1 MRRKTDGRYVALDAG
16 PLFDW
21 CRAAGSVY
29 QDQLQRSLSLR
40 LGVAWGPDRHNTREM
55 LGFSRAQLRAFSKR
69 SAQIEAELEAKGAL
83 YESPAL
89 RMQADDEAS
98 LATRTRKDHSLTPD
112 APPGPLAGGGRR
124 GRLGHG
130 HGAGG
135 GGVLEGAGR
144 WRRPAGTRWLPPWSA
159 QRPGCAPGRPA
170 SPRPTWSSTSA
181 PSPAAGSV
189 SEEVVTMAE
198 RFLASELAVR
208 LTPDVDEGRRR
219 PAQWSTAAHRAMED
233 RTLALMGALAGR
245 QVPAVEGA
253 VLEAALAAAPALGED
268 QAAAVKVLAGEGGGL
283 RAVLAP
289 AGYGKTTML
298 HAAAQAAAGD
308 GRPVVAVAT
317 TAKAVAELAGA
328 GLDARTIARLRL
340 DLANGPLAAGTVVVL
355 DEVSQTPT
363 HEVEA
368 VLAAVDAC
376 PGGSVW
382 VLGDPRQSQPV
393 GAGGVADHIERLAN
407 EGLIPS
413 ARLTV
418 NRRQVDPADQ
428 EALGLLRRGDAAGSQ
443 QLRTEHG
450 WEHELATPG
459 ETRRTMADAVCT
471 DIGRYGAEQ
480 VAALVVSHTDAED
493 LADRVRARLAAT
505 GALAGP
511 ALVGPGWTAEREYRA
526 GDRVLLHARCG
537 PSGSPARQRR
547 HRHGHRRRRTGLT
560 VRLDG
565 SGEAMSLPAAFVQG
579 TRKDGSPNLSHAWA
593 RTVDGA
599 QGGTWEACHLLGS
612 AALDAYR
619 GYTGQS
625 RSRQPT
631 HTWNTARVAVV
642 DHGGALADQ
651 RDAAEQV
658 ADALARQPDPSLAAR
673 SDPWVLD
680 RQLRQR
686 IAEHERVLAARPPDR
701 REALVAATKDLQ
713 AAESCLADREA
724 TASRTADQ
732 LAAIGALAGL
742 TRRGREQRRWLQDK
756 LASDAGRAAAAKDNC
771 DELARRTSRLRRE
784 QDVFDRFE
792 AAEGWRRDDI
802 SRLRGQLDHHW
813 AEVVAAC
820 VQADDPLAY
829 GVDKLRHARATT
841 AGDLRGLDARVPV
854 DRAAERDDAR
864 RQLADAL
871 RARQQAE
878 EALGSARAAF
888 DESGRRRWGRK
899 DQQAVATAK
908 AGVVFAEQRL
918 ERAAAAEGEL
928 RERFASLARHQ
939 QERQQATGGCGRGRA
954 NSSRPPWP
962 SSTPPSTTPGPTAS
976 APWPTT
982 RRPTWSSGSGQHR
995 AHPPVAPCGATTR
1008 LASKLSSTAATPW
1021 ARRPR
1026 GRSPAMARA
1035 RQEVAIADRL
1045 LHSSADLADPAGW
1058 AELAGQAAAL
1068 RNEAQRLVM
1077 ARATIDRLIAPA
1089 QKAQRSH
1096 SMGDAAQHGPELSL

>member
-1 MRRKTDGRYVALDAG
+1 
-16 PLFDW
+16 
-21 CRAAGSVY
+21 VY
-29 QDQLQRSLSLR
+29 QDHLQRSLSLR
-40 LGVAWGPDRHNTREM
+40 LGVVWGPDRHNTREIIG
-55 LGFSRAQLRAFSKR
+55 LSREQLRAFSKR

-83 YESPAL
+83 YEAPAL
-89 RMQADDEAS
+89 RMRADDEAS
-98 LATRTRKDHSLTPD
+98 LATRTAKDHSLTPALLQDRWRDEADAVGVVTGTDLEEAVCWKEPPLD
-112 APPGPLAGGGRR
+112 APMWEEVAATLVDPDVGLCSRSARFTQADVVEHTGAFSGGR
-124 GRLGHG
+124 L
-130 HGAGG
+130 
-135 GGVLEGAGR
+135 
-144 WRRPAGTRWLPPWSA
+144 
-159 QRPGCAPGRPA
+159 
-170 SPRPTWSSTSA
+170 
-181 PSPAAGSV
+181 SV
-189 SEEVVTMAE
+189 EEVVTMAE

-208 LTPDVDEGRRR
+208 LTPDAEEGRRRR
-219 PAQWSTAAHRAMED
+219 PAQWSTAAHRALED
-233 RTLALMGALAGR
+233 RTVALMGALAGR
-245 QVPAVEGA
+245 HVPAVKDA
-253 VLEAALAAAPALGED
+253 VLEAALAGAPVLGED
-268 QAAAVKVLAGEGGGL
+268 QVVAVRVLAGKGGSL

-298 HAAAQAAAGD
+298 HAAAQAAAAD
-308 GRPVVAVAT
+308 RHPVIAVAT

-328 GLDARTIARLRL
+328 GLEARTIARLRL
-340 DLANGPLAAGTVVVL
+340 DLANGPLAARTVVVL

-363 HEVEA
+363 HEVET

-393 GAGGVADHIERLAN
+393 GAGGVADHIERLAH
-407 EGLIPS
+407 EGLVPS

-418 NRRQVDPADQ
+418 NRRQRDPADQ
-428 EALGLLRRGDAAGSQ
+428 EALGVLRRGDAAASQ

-450 WEHELATPG
+450 WEHQLASPG
-459 ETRRTMADAVCT
+459 ETRATMADAVCT

-505 GALAGP
+505 GTLTGP
-511 ALVGPGWTAEREYRA
+511 AIAGPGWTSEREYQA

-537 PSGSPARQRR
+537 PSGTPLVNGTTATVT
-547 HRHGHRRRRTGLT
+547 GVNTDGLT

-565 SGEAMSLPAAFVQG
+565 SGEAMSLPAAFAQG

-658 ADALARQPDPSLAAR
+658 AGALARQPDPSLAAR

-680 RQLRQR
+680 RQLRER
-686 IAEHERVLAARPPDR
+686 IAEHETVLAARPPDS
-701 REALVAATKDLQ
+701 REALVALAKDLR
-713 AAESCLADREA
+713 AAESCLADRE
-724 TASRTADQ
+724 TCASHTADQ
-732 LAAIGALAGL
+732 LAAMGALAGL
-742 TRRGREQRRWLQDK
+742 TRRGREQRRLLQDK

-771 DELARRTSRLRRE
+771 KGLARRTSQLRRE
-784 QDVFDRFE
+784 QDLFDRFE

-802 SRLRGQLDHHW
+802 VRLRGQLDRRW

-841 AGDLRGLDARVPV
+841 AGDLRHLDAGVPV
-854 DRAAERDDAR
+854 DRATERDDVR

-878 EALGSARAAF
+878 GALGTARAAF

-899 DQQAVATAK
+899 DHQEVATAK

-918 ERAAAAEGEL
+918 ERVAAAEGKL
-928 RERFASLARHQ
+928 QERFASLVQHQ
-939 QERQQATGGCGRGRA
+939 QERQRATAAADAGRKRLKATLAQFDAALDHTRADRVRALADDPPAYLIGRLGPVPSSSAGRA
-954 NSSRPPWP
+954 AWCHHALGIEAALDSE
-962 SSTPPSTTPGPTAS
+962 AL
-976 APWPTT
+976 
-982 RRPTWSSGSGQHR
+982 
-995 AHPPVAPCGATTR
+995 GATPTR
-1008 LASKLSSTAATPW
+1008 Q
-1021 ARRPR
+1021 
-1026 GRSPAMARA
+1026 SPAMARA
-1035 RQEVAIADRL
+1035 RLEVAIADRL
-1045 LHSSADLADPAGW
+1045 LHLNGDMADPAGW
-1058 AELAGQAAAL
+1058 AELVGQAAAL
-1068 RNEAQRLVM
+1068 RNEMQRLVT
-1077 ARATIDRLIAPA
+1077 ARATIGRLVAPA
-1089 QKAQRSH
+1089 QQVQPSRG
-1096 SMGDAAQHGPELSL
+1096 MGDAAQQGPELGL